1 MRVLVTGGAGF
12 IGTNLIKRLID
23 DGNRVLSMDDYSTGK
38 RENHLD
44 EEENQVK
51 YFKEDVSWYSQQMFD
66 LRLRSN
72 IFWGYK
78 DVNYKTPK
86 DQRQPD
92 IIFHL
97 SAGTQ
102 IPKSLERPRS
112 HIFNN
117 YMGVLNVL
125 EYSRKNG
132 NIPVVFAGSASRY
145 GNVYDN
151 PYAFSKYQGEQLCK
165 MYSELYGVPTSVCRF
180 FNVYGPN
187 APTEGQYVGVIG
199 IFSRLFKEGRP
210 LTITG
215 DGTQTRDFIHVKDV
229 VDGLVLCSNSYYA
242 RDNLHTTFD
251 FGTGKSYSLNEI
263 ANAFGENYPST
274 YIDERRGE
282 IKHSVCDPT
291 FTKEELGW
299 ETKIDVIDYIKN
311 TYNHG

>member
-1 MRVLVTGGAGF
+1 
-12 IGTNLIKRLID
+12 
-23 DGNRVLSMDDYSTGK
+23 
-38 RENHLD
+38 
-44 EEENQVK
+44 
-51 YFKEDVSWYSQQMFD
+51 
-66 LRLRSN
+66 
-72 IFWGYK
+72 
-78 DVNYKTPK
+78 
-86 DQRQPD
+86 
-92 IIFHL
+92 
-97 SAGTQ
+97 
-102 IPKSLERPRS
+102 
-112 HIFNN
+112 
-117 YMGVLNVL
+117 MGVLNVL

-229 VDGLVLCSNSYYA
+229 VDGLVRCSNSYYA

-291 FTKEELGW
+291 FTKEELEW